1 MQYLGWFIKAVVFIL
16 LLGFALKNSEVITVR
31 YYLDYVWE
39 APLVL
44 ILLGFF
50 AMGAATGL
58 LAIMPHLIR
67 QRRELGRLRKGS
79 AGQSEPKPM
88 MHENI

>member
-1 MQYLGWFIKAVVFIL
+1 MRYLGWLIKGGIFVL
-16 LLGFALKNSEVITVR
+16 LLGFALRNSEVVTVH
-31 YYLDYVWE
+31 YYLDYVWK

-50 AMGAATGL
+50 TMGAIIGL

-67 QRRELGRLRKGS
+67 QRRELGRLRK
-79 AGQSEPKPM
+79 AARKRANALPVE
-88 MHENI
+88 ENP

>member
-1 MQYLGWFIKAVVFIL
+1 MRYLGWFIKAVIFIL
-16 LLGFALKNSEVITVR
+16 LLGFALKNSDVVTVH
-31 YYLDYVWE
+31 YYLDYEWKD
-39 APLVL
+39 PLVL

-67 QRRELGRLRKGS
+67 QRRELGKLRKAS
-79 AGQSEPKPM
+79 ARPAEPQSILNN
-88 MHENI
+88 NI

>member
-1 MQYLGWFIKAVVFIL
+1 MQYLGWFVKAVIFIL
-16 LLGFALKNSEVITVR
+16 LLGFALKNSEVVTVH

-67 QRRELGRLRKGS
+67 QRRELGKLRKAS
-79 AGQSEPKPM
+79 ATPTEPQPIL
-88 MHENI
+88 NNNF

>member
-1 MQYLGWFIKAVVFIL
+1 MQYLGWFVKALIFIL
-16 LLGFALKNSEVITVR
+16 LLGFALKNSDVVTVN
-31 YYLDYVWE
+31 YYLDYVWK

-58 LAIMPHLIR
+58 LAMMPHLIR
-67 QRRELGRLRKGS
+67 QRRELGKLRKAA
-79 AGQSEPKPM
+79 AGQADSKTLM
-88 MHENI
+88 NENP

>member
-1 MQYLGWFIKAVVFIL
+1 MRYLGWFIKAVIFIL
-16 LLGFALKNSEVITVR
+16 LLGFALKNSDVVTVH

-67 QRRELGRLRKGS
+67 QRRELGKLRKAS
-79 AGQSEPKPM
+79 VRPAEPQSILPS
-88 MHENI
+88 NI

>member
-1 MQYLGWFIKAVVFIL
+1 MQYLGWFIKVIIFVL
-16 LLGFALKNSEVITVR
+16 LLGFALKNSDVVTVH
-31 YYLDYVWE
+31 YYLDYEWKD
-39 APLVL
+39 PLVL

-67 QRRELGRLRKGS
+67 QRRELNKLRRPP
-79 AGQSEPKPM
+79 PKQADSKLLM
-88 MHENI
+88 QEDS

>member
-1 MQYLGWFIKAVVFIL
+1 MRYLGWLIKGVIFIL
-16 LLGFALKNSEVITVR
+16 LLGFALKNSEQVTVH

-44 ILLGFF
+44 VLLGFF
-50 AMGAATGL
+50 AIGAITGL

-67 QRRELGRLRKGS
+67 QRRELGRLRKS
-79 AGQSEPKPM
+79 ARKQPDAPLIQD
-88 MHENI
+88 NL

>member
-1 MQYLGWFIKAVVFIL
+1 MRYVGWFVKAIIFVL
-16 LLGFALKNSEVITVR
+16 LLGFALKNSDVVTVH

-58 LAIMPHLIR
+58 LAVMPHLIR
-67 QRRELGRLRKGS
+67 QRRELGKLRKAS
-79 AGQSEPKPM
+79 PRQPEPKTLMP
-88 MHENI
+88 ENL

>member
-1 MQYLGWFIKAVVFIL
+1 MRYLGWLIKAVVFIL
-16 LLGFALKNSEVITVR
+16 LLGFALKNSEVVTVR

-44 ILLGFF
+44 VLLGFF
-50 AMGAATGL
+50 AMGAITGL

-67 QRRELGRLRKGS
+67 QRRELGRLRKAS
-79 AGQSEPKPM
+79 VRQAEVKPII
-88 MHENI
+88 EDIS

>member
-1 MQYLGWFIKAVVFIL
+1 MRYLGWAIKAVIFFL
-16 LLGFALKNSEVITVR
+16 LLGFALKNSDVVTVH

-58 LAIMPHLIR
+58 LAIMPRLIR
-67 QRRELGRLRKGS
+67 QRRELGKLRKAS
-79 AGQSEPKPM
+79 ARSAETQSVSSS
-88 MHENI
+88 NN

>member
-1 MQYLGWFIKAVVFIL
+1 MQYLGWLIKVVIFVL
-16 LLGFALKNSEVITVR
+16 LLGFALRNSEVVTVR

-67 QRRELGRLRKGS
+67 QRRELGRLRK
-79 AGQSEPKPM
+79 AATRPPEPKSLVP
-88 MHENI
+88 ENS

>member
-1 MQYLGWFIKAVVFIL
+1 MRYIGWISKAVIFLL
-16 LLGFALKNSEVITVR
+16 LLGFAQKNSGVVTVH
-31 YYLDYVWE
+31 YYLGYVWE

-50 AMGAATGL
+50 AMGAITGL

-67 QRRELGRLRKGS
+67 QRRELGKLRKAS
-79 AGQSEPKPM
+79 LEPAEIKHMIHDIP
-88 MHENI
+88 

>member
-1 MQYLGWFIKAVVFIL
+1 MRYLGWLVKAVIFVL
-16 LLGFALKNSEVITVR
+16 LLGFALKNSDVVTVH

-58 LAIMPHLIR
+58 LAMMPHLIR
-67 QRRELGRLRKGS
+67 QRRELGKLRKVS
-79 AGQSEPKPM
+79 ARQADSTTLVQ
-88 MHENI
+88 ENL

>member
-1 MQYLGWFIKAVVFIL
+1 MRYLGWLVKAVIFVL
-16 LLGFALKNSEVITVR
+16 LLGFALKNSDVVTVH

-67 QRRELGRLRKGS
+67 QRRELGKLRKAS
-79 AGQSEPKPM
+79 ARQADSPTLVQ
-88 MHENI
+88 ENL